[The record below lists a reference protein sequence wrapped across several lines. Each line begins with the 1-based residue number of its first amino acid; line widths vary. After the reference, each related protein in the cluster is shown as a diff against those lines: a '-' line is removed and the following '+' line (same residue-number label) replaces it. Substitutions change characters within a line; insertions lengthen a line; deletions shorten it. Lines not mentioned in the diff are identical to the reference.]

1 MNQGGDNWLNNV
13 KHELNR
19 LGLNYTSNSPFIDD
33 STYTLI
39 KERLLDVYKQQ
50 CYNRITA
57 TAKGNLYKHLINE
70 FRLQTYL
77 PQPLDLRY
85 LKEIAKIRMSA
96 NKRNIELGRY
106 NNIEG
111 QKEYVLCAMQKKL
124 KMSIIS
130 FYHVQYTVI

>member
-19 LGLNYTSNSPFIDD
+19 LGLNYTWNLPFIDD

-70 FRLQTYL
+70 FRLQTSSTTTGF
-77 PQPLDLRY
+77 
-85 LKEIAKIRMSA
+85 AVF
-96 NKRNIELGRY
+96 KRDSKNQ
-106 NNIEG
+106 N
-111 QKEYVLCAMQKKL
+111 VC
-124 KMSIIS
+124 
-130 FYHVQYTVI
+130 